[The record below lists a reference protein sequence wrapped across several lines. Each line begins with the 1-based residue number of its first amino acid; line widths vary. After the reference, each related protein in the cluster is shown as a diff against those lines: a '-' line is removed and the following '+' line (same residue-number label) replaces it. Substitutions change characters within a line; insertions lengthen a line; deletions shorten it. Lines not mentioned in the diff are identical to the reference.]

1 MALVHLDLNSLVVDQ
16 VVSKLVVVV
25 GQCPAVEPVVV
36 LAVQMTKMLLDTQLA
51 VVLKVLMEVTCNSG
65 LMAMSVASV
74 VDLVVHVVLLG
85 MTVDSVDSKDHE
97 EELVVLLEV
106 LIDRPEDS
114 EDRPKVR
121 SCLLREVPEPL
132 VTKLFL
138 HL

>member
-1 MALVHLDLNSLVVDQ
+1 MDLQSLQLESTALVHLDLHSLVVDQ

-74 VDLVVHVVLLG
+74 VDLVVPDVVLDT
-85 MTVDSVDSKDHE
+85 TVDSVDSEDHE
-97 EELVVLLEV
+97 VAALVLLDV
-106 LIDRPEDS
+106 HDDRPEDS
-114 EDRPKVR
+114 EDHQVVMDC
-121 SCLLREVPEPL
+121 SL
-132 VTKLFL
+132 
-138 HL
+138 